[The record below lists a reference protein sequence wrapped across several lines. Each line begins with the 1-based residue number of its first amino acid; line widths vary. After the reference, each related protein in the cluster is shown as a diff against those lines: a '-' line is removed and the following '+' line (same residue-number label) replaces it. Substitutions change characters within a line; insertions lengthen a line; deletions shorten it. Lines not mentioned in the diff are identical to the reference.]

1 MNSGEDG
8 VFFLAGGVAFNI
20 LLAVLPFVLLVV
32 SGLALLLDVS
42 TDASTIQVQWL
53 LDRFLPPH
61 SEAAD
66 SPVHR
71 VIRDVV
77 RTRGTV
83 GLLSALTFIWAST
96 RLFGSL
102 RTVLAHVLDIE
113 NERGIVAG
121 KLFDIVMTVVSMLLL
136 VTYLAISVYGALATS
151 RGVQVM
157 LELGLRQDVM
167 GRVEYWLGRLLASAA
182 VTAMFY
188 GLIKYLP
195 RRRVR
200 WRSALIG
207 AITTTLLLE
216 AAKSAYVLVVGTTGV
231 GGLFTGVLATV
242 VSVVFWVY
250 YAALIF
256 LIGGEVT
263 QIHEQRRVRAERR
276 ETFG

>member
-1 MNSGEDG
+1 
-8 VFFLAGGVAFNI
+8 
-20 LLAVLPFVLLVV
+20 
-32 SGLALLLDVS
+32 
-42 TDASTIQVQWL
+42 
-53 LDRFLPPH
+53 
-61 SEAAD
+61 
-66 SPVHR
+66 
-71 VIRDVV
+71 
-77 RTRGTV
+77 
-83 GLLSALTFIWAST
+83 
-96 RLFGSL
+96 
-102 RTVLAHVLDIE
+102 
-113 NERGIVAG
+113 
-121 KLFDIVMTVVSMLLL
+121 
-136 VTYLAISVYGALATS
+136 
-151 RGVQVM
+151 
-157 LELGLRQDVM
+157 M
-167 GRVEYWLGRLLASAA
+167 GRVEYWLSRLLASAA

-207 AITTTLLLE
+207 AVTTTLLLE
-216 AAKSAYVLVVGTTGV
+216 AAKSAYVLVVGSTGV

>member
-1 MNSGEDG
+1 
-8 VFFLAGGVAFNI
+8 
-20 LLAVLPFVLLVV
+20 VLPFVLLVV

-42 TDASTIQVQWL
+42 ADASTAQVQWL

-113 NERGIVAG
+113 HERGIVAG
-121 KLFDIVMTVVSMLLL
+121 KLFDIVMTVASMLLL

-167 GRVEYWLGRLLASAA
+167 GRVEYWLSRLLASAA

-207 AITTTLLLE
+207 AVTTTLLLE
-216 AAKSAYVLVVGTTGV
+216 AAKSAYVLVVGSTGV